1 MTYRRILYIFAIIKW
16 NHFRIYMFGVVG
28 KTHTHDYFEVNLFY
42 NSKDILVAFSYMSFP
57 LYYVICVI
65 CISKKLK
72 TKQGNQK
79 LKDNLLVILSVLSN
93 KTNLILGF
101 SSPLK
106 TRGWCMWPCGDT
118 NFIFNWVLAISL
130 FVRDNV
136 KTKI

>member
-1 MTYRRILYIFAIIKW
+1 
-16 NHFRIYMFGVVG
+16 MFGVVG

-79 LKDNLLVILSVLSN
+79 LKDNLLVILSALSN

-106 TRGWCMWPCGDT
+106 TRG
-118 NFIFNWVLAISL
+118 
-130 FVRDNV
+130 
-136 KTKI
+136 